1 MRILRNIWL
10 LAGLLLGW
18 QHLASAQVFEW
29 AQLAHNLGSNGS
41 IGQGSTTD
49 PAGNTYV
56 GISFKD
62 SARVG
67 GQTLVIPNGSNVG
80 GGSLH
85 VVKYDSTGHVAWMK
99 RLTNL
104 RIPFGTFHSLEADPV
119 NGGFYL
125 IGDMRGGATWGGVAV
140 PGAAGL
146 STTSY
151 TSFYGK
157 CDASGNLLWTR
168 PVGIQLYSTPLLT
181 VDGLGNCYL
190 TSQVTPGASQATVG
204 GMPIDSTERFLLGNN
219 ASGTGEWVRRLHA
232 TPTPPPASRYDP
244 RYPSGITHLGLGP
257 QAAGGCLLFGS
268 FNEALYFGAPG
279 TPPVLPSRNA
289 LNEFDDFIASVS
301 PTGVLTWIRPG
312 GGGSTPT
319 TPVPVA
325 QAVAA
330 DLAGNYYVAGCTV
343 QRVSTGYQQSF
354 TSAAKYGPTGNLLWV
369 TTQAPQTF
377 LSGSP
382 VYITNY
388 ATEMVVDRDGELTML
403 VTSDIRPVLTPP
415 TIGRFELTDDYSL
428 VHLNAAGVPQWTAA
442 SRSAGDLFPQTT
454 TSYSDPVGLGL
465 DVRGNV
471 YYTTS
476 AGSGSPNSISP
487 TGNGLTPPTYLLGQ
501 LTQVGAGISVA
512 RIGTK
517 HNTVRGS
524 LYLDANG
531 NGVQDGNEGAFPRTM
546 VLQAVQAT
554 QARLGS
560 FDTTGVF
567 NVYVGP
573 GAYTLAAPVAPLHY
587 TLTQP
592 TSGPYS
598 GSFSGYGNV
607 DTNRNFGFTAI
618 PNQTDLRA
626 TLVAYG
632 AARPGFEAKQRLTL
646 DNVGT
651 STIPAGTATITLD
664 GQVAF
669 MGSYPSTTTTGRV
682 VRWNYPAIPP
692 LSRRTLD
699 IAFLIPASTALG
711 TSLAFAA
718 SAPVA
723 ADVLPSD
730 NNSST
735 AQTVTGSFDPND
747 IAVSYE
753 RLTPTEVASQLPL
766 DYTIRFQN
774 MGTDTAFTVVITDT
788 LDFRKLDLTT
798 LELLAESHPCTWS
811 ISGTGSLV
819 LRFLNIHLPYKA
831 QNELGSQGFVRFR
844 VLPKTTLNL
853 GDLVLNKADIFF
865 DYNAPVTTNTA
876 STAVLLPTAIA
887 ADARTTAFAAYPN
900 PAHGSLT
907 VAAELRTAGTVQL
920 SLLDALGRPVQ
931 QQRLTAP
938 AGALRHTLA
947 VSGLRPGLYVLRLSL
962 PDGSSTSQ
970 RLVVE

>member
-1 MRILRNIWL
+1 MKIVRNL
-10 LAGLLLGW
+10 LLLVGLLLGW

-29 AQLAHNLGSNGS
+29 ARLAHNLGSNGS

-56 GISFKD
+56 GIGFKD

-67 GQTLVIPNGSNVG
+67 GQTLAIPNGSNLG

-85 VVKYDSTGHVAWMK
+85 IVKYDSTGQVAWIK
-99 RLTNL
+99 RLTNMRL
-104 RIPFGTFHSLEADPV
+104 PFGIFHSLEADPV
-119 NGGFYL
+119 NGGFFL
-125 IGDMRGGATWGGVAV
+125 IGDMRGGATWGGAAV

-146 STTSY
+146 STTY

-168 PVGIQLYSTPLLT
+168 PVGFQIYSSPTLT

-190 TSQVTPGASQATVG
+190 ANQVTSTTLPATVG
-204 GMPIDSTERFLLGNN
+204 GMPIDSTERFVLGNN
-219 ASGTGEWVRRLHA
+219 ASGTGEWVRRLRA
-232 TPTPPPASRYDP
+232 TPLPPPTQPYAP
-244 RYPSGITHLGLGP
+244 RCPSGINHLKLGP

-279 TPPVLPSRNA
+279 TPPVLPSRTA
-289 LNEFDDFIASVS
+289 LHSFDDFIASVS
-301 PTGVLTWIRPG
+301 PSGVLTWIRPG
-312 GGGSTPT
+312 RGGSTATNPA
-319 TPVPVA
+319 PNVEA
-325 QAVAA
+325 AAA

-343 QRVSTGYQQSF
+343 QQASTGYQQSF

-369 TTQAPQTF
+369 TTQPTQTF

-388 ATEMVVDRDGELTML
+388 ATELVVDRDGELTML
-403 VTSDIRPVLTPP
+403 VTSDLRPVLTPA
-415 TIGRFELTDDYSL
+415 TIGSFTLTDEYSL

-442 SRSAGDLFPQTT
+442 SRSAGDAFPQTT
-454 TSYSDPVGLGL
+454 TSYSDPAGLGL
-465 DVRGNV
+465 DGRGNV

-476 AGSGSPNSISP
+476 AGSTSPNNISP
-487 TGNGLTPPTYLLGQ
+487 NGNGLTPPTYLLGQ

-517 HNTVRGS
+517 HNTVRGR

-531 NGVQDGNEGAFPRTM
+531 NGVQDGSEGAFPRTM

-592 TSGPYS
+592 TSGPYT

-607 DTNRNFGFTAI
+607 DTNRNFGFTPVA
-618 PNQTDLRA
+618 NQTDLRA

-632 AARPGFEAKQRLTL
+632 AARPGFDGRQRLTL

-664 GQVAF
+664 GQVTF
-669 MGSYPSTTTTGRV
+669 IGSYPSTTTTGRV

-699 IAFLIPASTALG
+699 VSFNIPAGTALG

-723 ADVLPSD
+723 ADVLPTD
-730 NNSST
+730 NSSAT

-753 RLTPTEVASQLPL
+753 RLSPTDVAAQLPL

-774 MGTDTAFTVVITDT
+774 MGTDTAFTVVVTDT

-811 ISGTGSLV
+811 ISGAGSLV

-865 DYNAPVTTNTA
+865 DYNAPVRTNTA
-876 STAVLLPTAIA
+876 QTAVLLPTALT

-900 PAHGSLT
+900 PAHSSLT

-920 SLLDALGRPVQ
+920 TLLDALGRPVQ
-931 QQRLTAP
+931 QQRLAAA

-947 VSGLRPGLYVLRLSL
+947 VSSLRPGIYVLRLTL

-970 RLVVE
+970 RLAVE